1 VMFALYALL
10 ILLSYCCVYPI
21 FIPLFEQMNDDDND
35 DNDYDDDDDAC
46 TLSRLTTAMVT
57 SS

>member
-1 VMFALYALL
+1 
-10 ILLSYCCVYPI
+10 
-21 FIPLFEQMNDDDND
+21 MNDDDND